1 MTGLIARLPLAR
13 TTLLVALSMLML
25 AFSTNASSAQRHA
38 PQRVV
43 HAQPHAKKVVK
54 KAVKKKPAQR
64 KQKAVKHRSPRVKHQ
79 AVKRQAAPAPQQR
92 RAKRSSA
99 VRPRPAAGPRLMA
112 SCGYTPRAV
121 NSLHSRAAYVLDV
134 DSGTPLL
141 ARNARTVRPIASI
154 SKLMTAV
161 VARDADRP
169 LNGVLRVTAHD
180 RDTIKF
186 TGSRLQVGSALS
198 RREMFHIALMSSEN
212 RAAAALSRD
221 YPGGRAA
228 FVKAMNREARR
239 LGMRHTHFREP
250 TGLSPHNVST
260 AEDLAKLVG
269 AAAQDPLI
277 RYFSTDTST
286 TVRPGDGEL
295 LYVNSDPLVRY
306 RRLPIRLQKTGFINE
321 SGHGVVMRMRVKG
334 RRETVVLLGAP
345 TRAGVS
351 SDAIKIHRWLSCS
364 IQ

>member
-1 MTGLIARLPLAR
+1 MTGLIARVPRAR
-13 TTLLVALSMLML
+13 TMLILALSFLLL
-25 AFSTNASSAQRHA
+25 AFAANVSAQR
-38 PQRVV
+38 V
-43 HAQPHAKKVVK
+43 QPHRTAQAHAHPHKN
-54 KAVKKKPAQR
+54 AVKKKPHR
-64 KQKAVKHRSPRVKHQ
+64 KHKAVKHRRPSAKHQ
-79 AVKRQAAPAPQQR
+79 TIKRHAAPAPHR
-92 RAKRSSA
+92 RAKRTNA
-99 VRPRPAAGPRLMA
+99 VRPRPAAAKPRLMA
-112 SCGYTPRAV
+112 SCGYSPRAV
-121 NSLHSRAAYVLDV
+121 NTLHSRAAYVLDV

-169 LNGVLRVTAHD
+169 LNGVLRVTARD

-186 TGSRLQVGSALS
+186 TGSRLQVGSELS

-228 FVKAMNREARR
+228 FVNAMNREARR

-295 LYVNSDPLVRY
+295 VYVNSDPLVRY

>member
-1 MTGLIARLPLAR
+1 MTGLIARVPRAR
-13 TTLLVALSMLML
+13 TTLILALSFLLL
-25 AFSTNASSAQRHA
+25 AFAANASAQR
-38 PQRVV
+38 V
-43 HAQPHAKKVVK
+43 QPHRTAQAHAHPHK
-54 KAVKKKPAQR
+54 KAVKKKPHR
-64 KQKAVKHRSPRVKHQ
+64 KHKAVKHRRPSAKHQ
-79 AVKRQAAPAPQQR
+79 TIKRHAAPAPHR
-92 RAKRSSA
+92 RAKRTNA
-99 VRPRPAAGPRLMA
+99 VRPRPAAAKPRLMA
-112 SCGYTPRAV
+112 SCGYSPRAL
-121 NSLHSRAAYVLDV
+121 NTLHSRAAYVLDV

-169 LNGVLRVTAHD
+169 LNGVLRVTARD

-186 TGSRLQVGSALS
+186 TGSRLQVGSELS

-228 FVKAMNREARR
+228 FVNAMNREARR
-239 LGMRHTHFREP
+239 LGMHHTHFREP

-295 LYVNSDPLVRY
+295 VYVNSDPLVRY

>member
-1 MTGLIARLPLAR
+1 MTGFIARLPRAR
-13 TTLLVALSMLML
+13 TILIIALSFLTL
-25 AFSTNASSAQRHA
+25 AFATNASAQHTQPHRTAA
-38 PQRVV
+38 PQ
-43 HAQPHAKKVVK
+43 AHAKV
-54 KAVKKKPAQR
+54 VKKKPAHR
-64 KQKAVKHRSPRVKHQ
+64 KKKAVKHRRPRVKHH
-79 AVKRQAAPAPQQR
+79 AVKRHAAPAPHR
-92 RAKRSSA
+92 RAKHTTA
-99 VRPRPAAGPRLMA
+99 VRSRAAPKPRLLA
-112 SCGYTPRAV
+112 SCGYTPRALR
-121 NSLHSRAAYVLDV
+121 SLNSRAAYVLDV

-186 TGSRLQVGSALS
+186 TGSRLPIGAELS
-198 RREMFHIALMSSEN
+198 RRQMFHIALMSSEN

-221 YPGGRAA
+221 YPGGRTA
-228 FVKAMNREARR
+228 FVKAMNRKARQ
-239 LGMRHTHFREP
+239 LGMRHTHFREA

-260 AEDLAKLVG
+260 AEDLARLVG

-286 TVRPGDGEL
+286 TVQAGDDEL

-306 RRLPIRLQKTGFINE
+306 GRLPIRLQKTGFINE

-334 RRETVVLLGAP
+334 RRETIVLLSAP

-351 SDAIKIHRWLSCS
+351 SDALKIHRWLSCS

>member
-1 MTGLIARLPLAR
+1 MTGLIARLPRAR
-13 TTLLVALSMLML
+13 TTLILALSFLLL
-25 AFSTNASSAQRHA
+25 AFAANASAQR
-38 PQRVV
+38 
-43 HAQPHAKKVVK
+43 AQPHRTAHVHAHA
-54 KAVKKKPAQR
+54 KAVKKKPAHR
-64 KQKAVKHRSPRVKHQ
+64 KSKAVKHRRPRVKHQ
-79 AVKRQAAPAPQQR
+79 AVKRHAAPAPQHR
-92 RAKRSSA
+92 RAKRTTA
-99 VRPRPAAGPRLMA
+99 VRPRPAAAKPRLMA

-121 NSLHSRAAYVLDV
+121 GSLHSRAAYVLDV

-198 RREMFHIALMSSEN
+198 RRDMFHIALMSSEN

-228 FVKAMNREARR
+228 FVKAMNREAHR

-351 SDAIKIHRWLSCS
+351 SDALKIHRWLTCS

>member
-1 MTGLIARLPLAR
+1 MTGLIARLPRAR
-13 TTLLVALSMLML
+13 TTLLIALSFLTL
-25 AFSTNASSAQRHA
+25 AFATNAS
-38 PQRVV
+38 
-43 HAQPHAKKVVK
+43 AQPHRTAAPHAHAKVVK
-54 KAVKKKPAQR
+54 EQPAHR
-64 KQKAVKHRSPRVKHQ
+64 KHKAVKHRRPRVTHH
-79 AVKRQAAPAPQQR
+79 AVKRHAAPAPQHR
-92 RAKRSSA
+92 RAERTNA
-99 VRPRPAAGPRLMA
+99 VRPRPAAQPRLLA
-112 SCGYTPRAV
+112 SCGYSPRAV
-121 NSLHSRAAYVLDV
+121 SSLHSRAAYVLDV

-154 SKLMTAV
+154 SKLMTAI

-169 LNGVLRVTAHD
+169 MNGVLRVTSRD

-186 TGSRLQVGSALS
+186 TGSRLPIGAELS
-198 RREMFHIALMSSEN
+198 RRQMFHIALMSSEN

-260 AEDLAKLVG
+260 AEDLARLVG

-286 TVRPGDGEL
+286 TVQAGDGEL
-295 LYVNSDPLVRY
+295 LYVNSDPLVRNG
-306 RRLPIRLQKTGFINE
+306 RLPIRLQKTGFINE

-345 TRAGVS
+345 TRAGMS
-351 SDAIKIHRWLSCS
+351 SDALKIHRWLTCS

>member
-1 MTGLIARLPLAR
+1 MTGLIARLTRTR
-13 TTLLVALSMLML
+13 TTLILALSFLLL
-25 AFSTNASSAQRHA
+25 AFAANASAQRT
-38 PQRVV
+38 
-43 HAQPHAKKVVK
+43 QPHRTPHVQT
-54 KAVKKKPAQR
+54 KAVKKKPAHR
-64 KQKAVKHRSPRVKHQ
+64 NSKAVKHRRPRAKHH
-79 AVKRQAAPAPQQR
+79 AVKRHAAPAPQQR
-92 RAKRSSA
+92 RAKRTTA
-99 VRPRPAAGPRLMA
+99 VRPRPAPARPRLMA
-112 SCGYTPRAV
+112 SCGYSPRAV
-121 NSLHSRAAYVLDV
+121 SSLHSRAAYVLDV

-186 TGSRLQVGSALS
+186 TGSRLQVGSELS
-198 RREMFHIALMSSEN
+198 RRDMFHIALMSSEN

-260 AEDLAKLVG
+260 AEDLARLVG

-351 SDAIKIHRWLSCS
+351 SDALKIHRWLTCS

>member
-1 MTGLIARLPLAR
+1 MTGLIARMPRAR
-13 TTLLVALSMLML
+13 TTLILALSFLLL
-25 AFSTNASSAQRHA
+25 AFAANASAQR
-38 PQRVV
+38 V
-43 HAQPHAKKVVK
+43 QPHRTAQAHAHPHK
-54 KAVKKKPAQR
+54 KAVKKKPHR
-64 KQKAVKHRSPRVKHQ
+64 KHKAVKHRRPSAKHQ
-79 AVKRQAAPAPQQR
+79 TIKRHAAPAPHR
-92 RAKRSSA
+92 RAKRTNA
-99 VRPRPAAGPRLMA
+99 VRPRPAAAKPRLMA
-112 SCGYTPRAV
+112 SCGYSPRAL
-121 NSLHSRAAYVLDV
+121 NTLHSRAAYVLDV

-169 LNGVLRVTAHD
+169 LNGVLRVTARD

-186 TGSRLQVGSALS
+186 TGSRLQVGSELS

-228 FVKAMNREARR
+228 FVNAMNREARR

-295 LYVNSDPLVRY
+295 VYVNSDPLVRY

>member
-1 MTGLIARLPLAR
+1 MTGLIARVPRAR
-13 TTLLVALSMLML
+13 TTLILALSFLLL
-25 AFSTNASSAQRHA
+25 AFAANASAQR
-38 PQRVV
+38 V
-43 HAQPHAKKVVK
+43 QPHRTAQAHAHPHK
-54 KAVKKKPAQR
+54 KAVKKKPHR
-64 KQKAVKHRSPRVKHQ
+64 KHKAIKHRRPSAKHQ
-79 AVKRQAAPAPQQR
+79 TIKRHAAPAPHR
-92 RAKRSSA
+92 RAKRTNA
-99 VRPRPAAGPRLMA
+99 VRPRPAAAKPRLMA
-112 SCGYTPRAV
+112 SCGYSPRAV
-121 NSLHSRAAYVLDV
+121 NTLHSRAAYVLDV

-169 LNGVLRVTAHD
+169 LNGVLRVTARD

-186 TGSRLQVGSALS
+186 TGSRLQVGSELS

-228 FVKAMNREARR
+228 FVNAMNREARR

-295 LYVNSDPLVRY
+295 VYVNSDPLVRY

>member
-1 MTGLIARLPLAR
+1 MTGLIARLPRAR
-13 TTLLVALSMLML
+13 TTLILALSFLLL
-25 AFSTNASSAQRHA
+25 AFAANASAQRAQLHRTTHA
-38 PQRVV
+38 
-43 HAQPHAKKVVK
+43 HAHA
-54 KAVKKKPAQR
+54 KAVKKKPAHR
-64 KQKAVKHRSPRVKHQ
+64 KSKAVKHRRPRVKHQ
-79 AVKRQAAPAPQQR
+79 AVKRHAAPAPQHR
-92 RAKRSSA
+92 RAKRTTA
-99 VRPRPAAGPRLMA
+99 VRPRPAAAKPRLMA

-121 NSLHSRAAYVLDV
+121 GSLHSRAAYVLDV

-186 TGSRLQVGSALS
+186 TGSRLQVGSELS
-198 RREMFHIALMSSEN
+198 RRDMFHIALMSSEN

-269 AAAQDPLI
+269 TAAQDPLI

-351 SDAIKIHRWLSCS
+351 SDALKIHRWLTCS

>member
-1 MTGLIARLPLAR
+1 MTGLIARLPRAR
-13 TTLLVALSMLML
+13 TTVIIALSFLTL
-25 AFSTNASSAQRHA
+25 AFATNASAR
-38 PQRVV
+38 
-43 HAQPHAKKVVK
+43 HAQPQRAAPPHAHAKVVK
-54 KAVKKKPAQR
+54 KKTAPRKHQTVKHRRPRAKHH
-64 KQKAVKHRSPRVKHQ
+64 AVKHH
-79 AVKRQAAPAPQQR
+79 AAPAQQQR
-92 RAKRSSA
+92 RAKRTSA
-99 VRPRPAAGPRLMA
+99 VRTRPAAKPHLLA
-112 SCGYTPRAV
+112 SCGYSPHAVRA
-121 NSLHSRAAYVLDV
+121 LHSRAAYVLDV

-169 LNGVLRVTAHD
+169 LNGVLRVTARD

-186 TGSRLQVGSALS
+186 TGSRLPIGAELS

-239 LGMRHTHFREP
+239 LGMRDTHFREP

-260 AEDLAKLVG
+260 AEDLARLVG
-269 AAAQDPLI
+269 AAAHDPLI

-286 TVRPGDGEL
+286 TVRHADGEL
-295 LYVNSDPLVRY
+295 LYVNSDPLVRDG
-306 RRLPIRLQKTGFINE
+306 RLPIRLQKTGFINE

-334 RRETVVLLGAP
+334 RRETIVLLGAP

-351 SDAIKIHRWLSCS
+351 SDALKIHRWLTCS

>member
-1 MTGLIARLPLAR
+1 MTGLIARLPRAR
-13 TTLLVALSMLML
+13 TTLILALSFLTL
-25 AFSTNASSAQRHA
+25 AFATNASAQR
-38 PQRVV
+38 
-43 HAQPHAKKVVK
+43 AQPHRTAAPQAHAKV
-54 KAVKKKPAQR
+54 VKKKPAHRR
-64 KQKAVKHRSPRVKHQ
+64 KKAVKQRRPRVKHH
-79 AVKRQAAPAPQQR
+79 AVKRHAAPAPHR
-92 RAKRSSA
+92 RAKRTSA
-99 VRPRPAAGPRLMA
+99 VRARPATKPHLLAR
-112 SCGYTPRAV
+112 CGYTPRAV
-121 NSLHSRAAYVLDV
+121 RSLHSRAAYVLDV

-169 LNGVLRVTAHD
+169 LNGVLRVTARD

-186 TGSRLQVGSALS
+186 TGSRLPIGAELS
-198 RREMFHIALMSSEN
+198 RRQMFHIALMSSEN

-228 FVKAMNREARR
+228 FVNAMNREARR

-250 TGLSPHNVST
+250 TGLSPRNVST
-260 AEDLAKLVG
+260 AEDLARLVG

-286 TVRPGDGEL
+286 TVQAGDGEL
-295 LYVNSDPLVRY
+295 LYVNSDPLVRDG
-306 RRLPIRLQKTGFINE
+306 RLPIRLQKTGFINE

-334 RRETVVLLGAP
+334 RRETIVLLGAP

-351 SDAIKIHRWLSCS
+351 SDAVKIHRWLSCS

>member
-1 MTGLIARLPLAR
+1 MTGLIARLPFAR
-13 TTLLVALSMLML
+13 TTLLVMLSMLMF
-25 AFSTNASSAQRHA
+25 AFSTNASSTPRNPPTRATHAHA
-38 PQRVV
+38 P
-43 HAQPHAKKVVK
+43 A
-54 KAVKKKPAQR
+54 KAVKKTVRKKPAQR
-64 KQKAVKHRSPRVKHQ
+64 HKKAVKHRRPRVKHQ
-79 AVKRQAAPAPQQR
+79 AVKRHAAPAPQR
-92 RAKRSSA
+92 RAKRATA
-99 VRPRPAAGPRLMA
+99 VRPRPADKPRLMA
-112 SCGYTPRAV
+112 SCGYSPRAV

-186 TGSRLQVGSALS
+186 TGSRLQVGSELS

-228 FVKAMNREARR
+228 FVNAMNREARR
-239 LGMRHTHFREP
+239 LGMRNTHFREP

>member
-1 MTGLIARLPLAR
+1 MTGLIARLPRTR
-13 TTLLVALSMLML
+13 TTLIIALSFLTL
-25 AFSTNASSAQRHA
+25 AFATNAHAQR
-38 PQRVV
+38 
-43 HAQPHAKKVVK
+43 AQPHRTAAPQAHAKVVE
-54 KAVKKKPAQR
+54 KKPARR
-64 KQKAVKHRSPRVKHQ
+64 KTKAVKHRRPRVKHH
-79 AVKRQAAPAPQQR
+79 AVKRHAAPAPHR
-92 RAKRSSA
+92 RAKRTAA
-99 VRPRPAAGPRLMA
+99 VRARPAAKPRLLA

-121 NSLHSRAAYVLDV
+121 RSLHSRAAYVLDV

-141 ARNARTVRPIASI
+141 ARNARAVRPIASI

-186 TGSRLQVGSALS
+186 TGSRLPVGAELS
-198 RREMFHIALMSSEN
+198 RRQMFHIALMSSEN

-260 AEDLAKLVG
+260 AEDLARLVG

-286 TVRPGDGEL
+286 TVQAGDGEL
-295 LYVNSDPLVRY
+295 LYVNSDPLVRDG
-306 RRLPIRLQKTGFINE
+306 RLPIRLQKTGFINE

-334 RRETVVLLGAP
+334 RRETLVLLGAP

-351 SDAIKIHRWLSCS
+351 SDALKIHRWLACS

>member
-1 MTGLIARLPLAR
+1 MTGLIARLPRAR
-13 TTLLVALSMLML
+13 TTLIIALSFLTL
-25 AFSTNASSAQRHA
+25 AFATNASAQR
-38 PQRVV
+38 
-43 HAQPHAKKVVK
+43 AQPHRIATPQAHAKVVK
-54 KAVKKKPAQR
+54 KQPAHR
-64 KQKAVKHRSPRVKHQ
+64 KNKAVKHRRPRAKHH
-79 AVKRQAAPAPQQR
+79 AVRHHAAPAPQHR
-92 RAKRSSA
+92 RTKRTNA
-99 VRPRPAAGPRLMA
+99 VRPRPAAKPRLLA
-112 SCGYTPRAV
+112 SCGYSPRAV
-121 NSLHSRAAYVLDV
+121 RSLHARAAYVLDV

-161 VARDADRP
+161 VARDEDRP
-169 LNGVLRVTAHD
+169 LNGVLRVTSRD

-186 TGSRLQVGSALS
+186 TGSRLPIGAELS
-198 RREMFHIALMSSEN
+198 RRQMFHIALMSSEN

-221 YPGGRAA
+221 YPGGRTA

-239 LGMRHTHFREP
+239 LGMRHTRFREP

-260 AEDLAKLVG
+260 AEDLARLVG

-286 TVRPGDGEL
+286 TVQAGDGEL

-306 RRLPIRLQKTGFINE
+306 GRLPIRLQKTGFINE
-321 SGHGVVMRMRVKG
+321 SGHGVVMRMRVNG

-351 SDAIKIHRWLSCS
+351 SDALKIHRWLSCS

>member
-1 MTGLIARLPLAR
+1 MTGLIARVPRAR
-13 TTLLVALSMLML
+13 TTLILALSFLLL
-25 AFSTNASSAQRHA
+25 AFAANASAQR
-38 PQRVV
+38 V
-43 HAQPHAKKVVK
+43 QPHRTAQAHAHPHK
-54 KAVKKKPAQR
+54 KAVKKKPHR
-64 KQKAVKHRSPRVKHQ
+64 KHKAVKHRRPSAKHQ
-79 AVKRQAAPAPQQR
+79 TIKRHAAPAPHR
-92 RAKRSSA
+92 RAKRTNA
-99 VRPRPAAGPRLMA
+99 VRPRPAAAKPRLMA
-112 SCGYTPRAV
+112 SCGYSPRAL
-121 NSLHSRAAYVLDV
+121 NTLHSRAAYVLDV

-169 LNGVLRVTAHD
+169 LNGVLRVTARD

-186 TGSRLQVGSALS
+186 TGSRLQVGSELS

-228 FVKAMNREARR
+228 FVNAMNREARR
-239 LGMRHTHFREP
+239 LGMRHTHFHEP

-295 LYVNSDPLVRY
+295 VYVNSDPLVRY

-351 SDAIKIHRWLSCS
+351 SDAVKIHRWLSCS

>member
-1 MTGLIARLPLAR
+1 M
-13 TTLLVALSMLML
+13 
-25 AFSTNASSAQRHA
+25 
-38 PQRVV
+38 
-43 HAQPHAKKVVK
+43 
-54 KAVKKKPAQR
+54 
-64 KQKAVKHRSPRVKHQ
+64 
-79 AVKRQAAPAPQQR
+79 
-92 RAKRSSA
+92 
-99 VRPRPAAGPRLMA
+99 
-112 SCGYTPRAV
+112 
-121 NSLHSRAAYVLDV
+121 LDV

-169 LNGVLRVTAHD
+169 LNGVLRVTAND

-186 TGSRLQVGSALS
+186 TGSRLQVGSELS
-198 RREMFHIALMSSEN
+198 RRDMFHIALMSSEN

-260 AEDLAKLVG
+260 AEDLARLVD
-269 AAAQDPLI
+269 AAARDPLI
-277 RYFSTDTST
+277 RYFSTDRST

-334 RRETVVLLGAP
+334 RRTTVVLLGAP

-351 SDAIKIHRWLSCS
+351 SDAIRIHRWLACS

>member
-13 TTLLVALSMLML
+13 TTLLVALSMLMF
-25 AFSTNASSAQRHA
+25 AFSTNASSTPRNPPPRAAHAHA
-38 PQRVV
+38 P
-43 HAQPHAKKVVK
+43 AKAVK
-54 KAVKKKPAQR
+54 KTVKKKPAQR
-64 KQKAVKHRSPRVKHQ
+64 KQKAVKHRRPRVKHQ
-79 AVKRQAAPAPQQR
+79 AVKRHAAPAPQQR
-92 RAKRSSA
+92 RAKRSTA
-99 VRPRPAAGPRLMA
+99 VRPRPAAKPRLMA
-112 SCGYTPRAV
+112 SCGYSPRAV

-186 TGSRLQVGSALS
+186 TGSRLQVGSELS

-228 FVKAMNREARR
+228 FVNAMNREARR

>member
-1 MTGLIARLPLAR
+1 MTGLIARLPRAR
-13 TTLLVALSMLML
+13 TTLILALSFLLL
-25 AFSTNASSAQRHA
+25 AFAANASAQR
-38 PQRVV
+38 
-43 HAQPHAKKVVK
+43 AQPHRTAHAHAHAHP
-54 KAVKKKPAQR
+54 KAVKKKPHR
-64 KQKAVKHRSPRVKHQ
+64 KNKAVKHRRPRVKHQ
-79 AVKRQAAPAPQQR
+79 AVKRHAAPAPQQR
-92 RAKRSSA
+92 RAKRTTA
-99 VRPRPAAGPRLMA
+99 VRPRPAAAKQRLMA

-121 NSLHSRAAYVLDV
+121 ASLHSRAAYVLDV

-186 TGSRLQVGSALS
+186 TGSRLQVGSQLS
-198 RREMFHIALMSSEN
+198 RRDMFHIALMSSEN

-228 FVKAMNREARR
+228 FVNAMNREARR

-351 SDAIKIHRWLSCS
+351 SDALKIHRWLTCS

>member
-1 MTGLIARLPLAR
+1 MTGLIARLPRAR
-13 TTLLVALSMLML
+13 TTLILALSFLLL
-25 AFSTNASSAQRHA
+25 AFTANAS
-38 PQRVV
+38 
-43 HAQPHAKKVVK
+43 AQPHRTTHVQPHAHA
-54 KAVKKKPAQR
+54 KAVKKKPHR
-64 KQKAVKHRSPRVKHQ
+64 KNKAVKHHRPRAKHQ
-79 AVKRQAAPAPQQR
+79 TVKRHAAPAPQHR
-92 RAKRSSA
+92 RAKRTSA
-99 VRPRPAAGPRLMA
+99 VRPRPAAAKPRLLA
-112 SCGYTPRAV
+112 SCGYNPRAV
-121 NSLHSRAAYVLDV
+121 GALHSRAAYVLDV

-186 TGSRLQVGSALS
+186 TGSRLQVGSELS
-198 RREMFHIALMSSEN
+198 RRDMFHIALMSSEN

-260 AEDLAKLVG
+260 AEDLARLVG

-334 RRETVVLLGAP
+334 RRETVVLLGAS

-351 SDAIKIHRWLSCS
+351 SDALKIHRWLTCS

>member
-1 MTGLIARLPLAR
+1 MTGLIVRLPRAR
-13 TTLLVALSMLML
+13 TSLILALSFLLL
-25 AFSTNASSAQRHA
+25 AFSANASAQR
-38 PQRVV
+38 V
-43 HAQPHAKKVVK
+43 QPHRTAHAHAHAHT
-54 KAVKKKPAQR
+54 KAVKKHPHR
-64 KQKAVKHRSPRVKHQ
+64 KKKAVKHRRPRVQHQ
-79 AVKRQAAPAPQQR
+79 AVKRHATPAPQQR
-92 RAKRSSA
+92 RAKRTNA
-99 VRPRPAAGPRLMA
+99 VRPRPAAKPRLLA

-121 NSLHSRAAYVLDV
+121 GALHSRAAYVLDV

-141 ARNARTVRPIASI
+141 ARNARAVRPIASI

-198 RREMFHIALMSSEN
+198 RRDMFHIALMSSEN

-228 FVKAMNREARR
+228 FVNAMNREARR
-239 LGMRHTHFREP
+239 LGMHHTHFREP

-260 AEDLAKLVG
+260 AEDLARLVG
-269 AAAQDPLI
+269 AAARDPLI

-295 LYVNSDPLVRY
+295 VYVNSDPLVRY

-351 SDAIKIHRWLSCS
+351 SDALKIHRWLSCS

>member
-1 MTGLIARLPLAR
+1 MTGLIARVPRAR
-13 TTLLVALSMLML
+13 TTLILALSFLL
-25 AFSTNASSAQRHA
+25 LVFAANASAQR
-38 PQRVV
+38 
-43 HAQPHAKKVVK
+43 AQPHRTAQAHAHPHK
-54 KAVKKKPAQR
+54 KAVKKKPHR
-64 KQKAVKHRSPRVKHQ
+64 KHKAVKHRRPSAKHQ
-79 AVKRQAAPAPQQR
+79 TIRRHAAPAPHR
-92 RAKRSSA
+92 RAKRTTA
-99 VRPRPAAGPRLMA
+99 VRPRPAAAKPRLMA
-112 SCGYTPRAV
+112 SCGYTRRTV
-121 NSLHSRAAYVLDV
+121 NALHSRAAYVLDV

-141 ARNARTVRPIASI
+141 ARNARSVRPIASI

-161 VARDADRP
+161 VARNADRP
-169 LNGVLRVTAHD
+169 LNGVLRVTARD

-186 TGSRLQVGSALS
+186 TGSRLQVGSELS

-228 FVKAMNREARR
+228 FVNAMNREARR
-239 LGMRHTHFREP
+239 LGMHHTHFREP

-286 TVRPGDGEL
+286 IVRPGDGEL
-295 LYVNSDPLVRY
+295 VYVNSDPLVRY

>member
-1 MTGLIARLPLAR
+1 MTGLIARVPRAR
-13 TTLLVALSMLML
+13 TTLILALSFLLL
-25 AFSTNASSAQRHA
+25 AFAANASAQR
-38 PQRVV
+38 
-43 HAQPHAKKVVK
+43 AQPHRIAQAHAHPHK
-54 KAVKKKPAQR
+54 KAVKKKPHR
-64 KQKAVKHRSPRVKHQ
+64 KHKAVKHRRPSAKHQ
-79 AVKRQAAPAPQQR
+79 TIKRHAAPAPQQR
-92 RAKRSSA
+92 RAKRTTT
-99 VRPRPAAGPRLMA
+99 VRPRPAAAKPRLMA

-121 NSLHSRAAYVLDV
+121 NALYSRAAYVLDV

-169 LNGVLRVTAHD
+169 LNGVLRVTARD

-186 TGSRLQVGSALS
+186 TGSRLQVGSELS

-239 LGMRHTHFREP
+239 LGMHQTHFREP

-286 TVRPGDGEL
+286 TVRPGEGEL

-321 SGHGVVMRMRVKG
+321 SGHGVVMGMRVKG

>member
-1 MTGLIARLPLAR
+1 MTGLIARLPFAR
-13 TTLLVALSMLML
+13 TTLLVILSMLMF
-25 AFSTNASSAQRHA
+25 AFSTNASSTPRNSPPRAAHAHA
-38 PQRVV
+38 P
-43 HAQPHAKKVVK
+43 A
-54 KAVKKKPAQR
+54 KAVKKTVRKKPAQR
-64 KQKAVKHRSPRVKHQ
+64 HKKAVKHRRPRVKHQ
-79 AVKRQAAPAPQQR
+79 TVKRHAAPAPQR
-92 RAKRSSA
+92 RAKRTTA
-99 VRPRPAAGPRLMA
+99 VRPRPADKPRLMA
-112 SCGYTPRAV
+112 SCGYSPRAV
-121 NSLHSRAAYVLDV
+121 NALHSRAAYVLDV

-186 TGSRLQVGSALS
+186 TGSRLQVGSELS

-228 FVKAMNREARR
+228 FVNAMNREARR

>member
-1 MTGLIARLPLAR
+1 MTGLIARLPRAR
-13 TTLLVALSMLML
+13 TTLILALSFLLL
-25 AFSTNASSAQRHA
+25 AFAANAS
-38 PQRVV
+38 
-43 HAQPHAKKVVK
+43 AQPHRTTHVQPHAHA
-54 KAVKKKPAQR
+54 KAVKKKPHR
-64 KQKAVKHRSPRVKHQ
+64 KNKAVKHHRPRAKHQ
-79 AVKRQAAPAPQQR
+79 AIKRHAAPAPQHR
-92 RAKRSSA
+92 RAKRTSA
-99 VRPRPAAGPRLMA
+99 VRPRPAAAKPRLLA
-112 SCGYTPRAV
+112 SCGYNPRAV
-121 NSLHSRAAYVLDV
+121 GALHSRAAYVLDV

-186 TGSRLQVGSALS
+186 TGSRLQVGSELS
-198 RREMFHIALMSSEN
+198 RRDMFHIALMSSEN

-260 AEDLAKLVG
+260 AEDLARLVG

-295 LYVNSDPLVRY
+295 VYVNSDPLVRY

-351 SDAIKIHRWLSCS
+351 SDALKIHRWLTCS

>member
-1 MTGLIARLPLAR
+1 MTGLIARVPRAR
-13 TTLLVALSMLML
+13 TTLILALSFLLL
-25 AFSTNASSAQRHA
+25 AFAANASAQR
-38 PQRVV
+38 V
-43 HAQPHAKKVVK
+43 QPHRTAQAHAHPHK
-54 KAVKKKPAQR
+54 KAVKKKPHR
-64 KQKAVKHRSPRVKHQ
+64 KHKAVKHRRPSAKHQ
-79 AVKRQAAPAPQQR
+79 TIKRHAAPAPHR
-92 RAKRSSA
+92 RAKRTNA
-99 VRPRPAAGPRLMA
+99 VRPRPAAAKPRLMA
-112 SCGYTPRAV
+112 SCGYSPRALR
-121 NSLHSRAAYVLDV
+121 SLHSRAAYVLDV

-169 LNGVLRVTAHD
+169 LNGVLRVTARD

-186 TGSRLQVGSALS
+186 TGSRLQVGSELS

-228 FVKAMNREARR
+228 FVNAMNREARR

-295 LYVNSDPLVRY
+295 VYVNSDPLVRY

>member
-1 MTGLIARLPLAR
+1 MTGLIARVPRAR
-13 TTLLVALSMLML
+13 TTLILALSFLLL
-25 AFSTNASSAQRHA
+25 AFAANASAE
-38 PQRVV
+38 RV
-43 HAQPHAKKVVK
+43 QPHRTAQAHAHPHK
-54 KAVKKKPAQR
+54 KAVKKKPHR
-64 KQKAVKHRSPRVKHQ
+64 KHKAVKHRRPSAKHQ
-79 AVKRQAAPAPQQR
+79 TIKRHAAPAPHR
-92 RAKRSSA
+92 RAKRTNA
-99 VRPRPAAGPRLMA
+99 VRPRPAAAKPRLMA
-112 SCGYTPRAV
+112 SCGYSPRAL
-121 NSLHSRAAYVLDV
+121 NTLHSRAAYVLDV

-169 LNGVLRVTAHD
+169 LNGVLRVTARD

-186 TGSRLQVGSALS
+186 TGSRLQVGSELS

-228 FVKAMNREARR
+228 FVNAMNREARR
-239 LGMRHTHFREP
+239 LGMHHTHFREP

-295 LYVNSDPLVRY
+295 VYVNSDPLVRY

>member
-1 MTGLIARLPLAR
+1 MTGLIARVPRAR
-13 TTLLVALSMLML
+13 TTLILALSFLLL
-25 AFSTNASSAQRHA
+25 AFAANASAQR
-38 PQRVV
+38 V
-43 HAQPHAKKVVK
+43 QPHRTAQAHAHPHK
-54 KAVKKKPAQR
+54 KAVKKKPHR
-64 KQKAVKHRSPRVKHQ
+64 KHKAVKHRRPSAKHQ
-79 AVKRQAAPAPQQR
+79 TIKRHAAPAPHR
-92 RAKRSSA
+92 RAKRTNA
-99 VRPRPAAGPRLMA
+99 VRPRPAAAKPRLMA
-112 SCGYTPRAV
+112 SCGYSPRAL
-121 NSLHSRAAYVLDV
+121 NTLHSRAAYVLDV
-134 DSGTPLL
+134 DTGTPLL
-141 ARNARTVRPIASI
+141 ARNARSVRPIASI

-169 LNGVLRVTAHD
+169 LNGVLRVTARD

-186 TGSRLQVGSALS
+186 TGSRLQVGSELS

-228 FVKAMNREARR
+228 FVNAMNREARR
-239 LGMRHTHFREP
+239 LGMHHTHFREP

-295 LYVNSDPLVRY
+295 VYVNSDPLVRY

>member
-1 MTGLIARLPLAR
+1 MTGLIARLPRAR
-13 TTLLVALSMLML
+13 TILILALSFLTL
-25 AFSTNASSAQRHA
+25 AFATNASAQR
-38 PQRVV
+38 
-43 HAQPHAKKVVK
+43 AQPHRTAAPHARAKVVK
-54 KAVKKKPAQR
+54 KAPTHR
-64 KQKAVKHRSPRVKHQ
+64 KHKTVKHRRPRVKHH
-79 AVKRQAAPAPQQR
+79 AVKRHAAPAPQHR
-92 RAKRSSA
+92 RAKRTNA
-99 VRPRPAAGPRLMA
+99 VRPRPAAKPRLLA
-112 SCGYTPRAV
+112 SCGYSPRAV
-121 NSLHSRAAYVLDV
+121 RSLHSRAAYVLDV

-141 ARNARTVRPIASI
+141 ARNAGTVRPIASI

-169 LNGVLRVTAHD
+169 LNGVLRVTSRD

-186 TGSRLQVGSALS
+186 TGSRLPIGAELS
-198 RREMFHIALMSSEN
+198 RRQMFHIALMSSEN

-239 LGMRHTHFREP
+239 LGMRQTHFREP

-260 AEDLAKLVG
+260 AEDLARLVG

-286 TVRPGDGEL
+286 TVQAGDGEL
-295 LYVNSDPLVRY
+295 LYVNSDPLVRNGS
-306 RRLPIRLQKTGFINE
+306 LPIRLQKTGFINE

-334 RRETVVLLGAP
+334 RRETIVLLGAP

-351 SDAIKIHRWLSCS
+351 SDAVKIHRWLNCS

>member
-1 MTGLIARLPLAR
+1 MTGLIARVPRAR
-13 TTLLVALSMLML
+13 TTLILALSFLLL
-25 AFSTNASSAQRHA
+25 AFAANASAQR
-38 PQRVV
+38 
-43 HAQPHAKKVVK
+43 AQPHRTAQAHAHPHK
-54 KAVKKKPAQR
+54 KAVKKKLHR
-64 KQKAVKHRSPRVKHQ
+64 KHKAVKHRRPSAKHQ
-79 AVKRQAAPAPQQR
+79 TIKRHAAPAPHR
-92 RAKRSSA
+92 RAKRTTA
-99 VRPRPAAGPRLMA
+99 VRPRPAAAKPRLMA
-112 SCGYTPRAV
+112 SCGYSPRAV
-121 NSLHSRAAYVLDV
+121 NALHSRAAYVLDV

-141 ARNARTVRPIASI
+141 ARNARSVRPIASI

-169 LNGVLRVTAHD
+169 LNGVLRVTARD
-180 RDTIKF
+180 LDTIKF
-186 TGSRLQVGSALS
+186 TGSRLQVGSELS

-228 FVKAMNREARR
+228 FVNAMNREARR
-239 LGMRHTHFREP
+239 LGMHHTHFREP

-295 LYVNSDPLVRY
+295 VYVNSDPLVRY

>member
-1 MTGLIARLPLAR
+1 MTGLIARVPRAR
-13 TTLLVALSMLML
+13 TTLILALSFLLL
-25 AFSTNASSAQRHA
+25 AFAANASAQR
-38 PQRVV
+38 V
-43 HAQPHAKKVVK
+43 QPHRTAQAHAHPHK
-54 KAVKKKPAQR
+54 KAVKKTPHR
-64 KQKAVKHRSPRVKHQ
+64 KHKAVKHRRPSAKHQ
-79 AVKRQAAPAPQQR
+79 TIKRHAAPAPHR
-92 RAKRSSA
+92 RAKRTNA
-99 VRPRPAAGPRLMA
+99 VRPRPAAAKPRLMA
-112 SCGYTPRAV
+112 SCGYSPRAL
-121 NSLHSRAAYVLDV
+121 NTLHSRAAYVLDV

-169 LNGVLRVTAHD
+169 LNGVLRVTARD

-186 TGSRLQVGSALS
+186 TGSRLQVGSELS

-228 FVKAMNREARR
+228 FVNAMNREARR

-295 LYVNSDPLVRY
+295 VYVNSDPLVRY

>member
-1 MTGLIARLPLAR
+1 MTGFIARLPLAR
-13 TTLLVALSMLML
+13 TILPVVLSILMF
-25 AFSTNASSAQRHA
+25 AVSAHASSTPRKPPPRAAHSHA
-38 PQRVV
+38 P
-43 HAQPHAKKVVK
+43 AN
-54 KAVKKKPAQR
+54 AVKKTVKKQPARHRKPAVKPR
-64 KQKAVKHRSPRVKHQ
+64 RPHVKHH
-79 AVKRQAAPAPQQR
+79 AVNRHAAPAARHRAAR
-92 RAKRSSA
+92 RT
-99 VRPRPAAGPRLMA
+99 PAAHPHPAGKPRLMA
-112 SCGYTPRAV
+112 SCGYSPRAV
-121 NSLHSRAAYVLDV
+121 NALHSRAAYVLDV

-186 TGSRLQVGSALS
+186 TGSRLQVGSELS

-228 FVKAMNREARR
+228 FVDAMNREARR
-239 LGMRHTHFREP
+239 LGMRHTRFREP

-286 TVRPGDGEL
+286 TVRPGGDEL

-364 IQ
+364 IR